1 MLKPDGLYRS
11 LLLFKILGCVRVCVC
26 VDPSVMLEDLD
37 FAAALG
43 GSTSGT
49 KPKSKRAAKKA
60 VPKDGELPVT

>member
-1 MLKPDGLYRS
+1 MAFIGVCCYLRFWGV
-11 LLLFKILGCVRVCVC
+11 CACACVC